1 MPKQHKDQ
9 KYTFEERDGKWYSG
23 RMQVDPFQ
31 DWKAMDIQLTSFDRP
46 HMRAF
51 HMSWMSFFIAF
62 VCWFAFAPLMS
73 TVRTEFGMTPKQVYA
88 VGIASVASTVS
99 ARFIVGPL
107 CDKLGPKR
115 CQTFLLSWITF
126 FVFLS
131 PLVNDVNSLALVRFA
146 IGFGGATF
154 VVTQYWSTQMF
165 VSEIVGVANATTGGW
180 GNLGGGVTQILM
192 GWLFAMFSKVYPA
205 SKAWRMSMIVPACLT
220 ACVTAVLFFF
230 SDDSPRGDYNMLYT
244 MGVLETKS
252 AKDSAR
258 RGFANINSWILGM
271 QYACCFGIELHVNN
285 NLAFYLANTD
295 SFAVGVLDAA
305 AVASLF
311 GLMNLF
317 ARSMGGGISDMLG
330 KLMGMRGRLLAQAI
344 CLLGEGVC
352 LVIFS
357 YQTTLPTL
365 VPALI
370 CFSLCTQA
378 AEGSTFSVVPYVEP
392 AAIGGVCAVV
402 GAWGNIGAILWG
414 LTFLYG
420 YSGKAADGFTTLG
433 YIVIAS
439 AFLTFAVRIEGYSH
453 LLGGEDKKD
462 KKMNAVPTKD
472 IEAEK

>member
-1 MPKQHKDQ
+1 MQHKDA
-9 KYTFEERDGKWYSG
+9 KYHFVKRGDGWYHG
-23 RMQVDPFQ
+23 NMPVDPNQGF
-31 DWKAMDIQLTSFDRP
+31 KAKEIQLMSFARP
-46 HMRAF
+46 HMMAF

-73 TVRTEFGMTPKQVYA
+73 TVRTEFGMSPKQVYA

-126 FVFLS
+126 FVFMS

-146 IGFGGATF
+146 IGFGGATL

-165 VSEIVGVANATTGGW
+165 VSEIVGTANAMTGGL

-192 GWLFAMFSKVYPA
+192 GWLFATFSKIYPTA
-205 SKAWRMSMIVPACLT
+205 KAWRMSMIVPACLT
-220 ACVTAVLFFF
+220 GCVTAILFFF
-230 SDDSPRGDYNMLYT
+230 SDDSPRGDYNQLYAD
-244 MGVLETKS
+244 GVLERKS

-258 RGFANINSWILGM
+258 IGFANINSWILGM

-285 NLAFYLANTD
+285 NLAFYLANTP
-295 SFAVGVLDAA
+295 SFACGVLDAA

-317 ARSMGGGISDMLG
+317 ARSGGGAISDILANS
-330 KLMGMRGRLLAQAI
+330 LGMRGRLLAQMV
-344 CLLGEGVC
+344 CLGGEGVC

-357 YQTTLPTL
+357 YQTTLRTL
-365 VPALI
+365 IPALI
-370 CFSLCTQA
+370 AFSWCTQA
-378 AEGSTFSVVPYVEP
+378 AEGSTFAIVPYVEP

-433 YIVIAS
+433 YIVMTS
-439 AFLTFAVRIEGYSH
+439 AVLTFLVRIEGYSH
-453 LLGGEDKKD
+453 LMGG
-462 KKMNAVPTKD
+462 
-472 IEAEK
+472 AEKPPAREKEMVSSKEVEDV